1 MVRVK
6 KGPAWIGTHAPGAE
20 PYEEFDRT
28 KIEAALVRAGARG
41 TYIQEIVAKVK
52 PFEGITTEDIDKI
65 VVSELEKRDPAT
77 AKCWK
82 AKRDYDR
89 SRFVK

>member
-6 KGPAWIGTHAPGAE
+6 KGPVWIGTHAPGSEA
-20 PYEEFDRT
+20 YEEFDRT
-28 KIEAALVRAGARG
+28 KIETALVRAGARG
-41 TYIQEIVAKVK
+41 AYVQEIAGKVK
-52 PFEGITTEDIDKI
+52 PHDGMTTDEIDKI
-65 VVSELEKRDPAT
+65 VLSELEKKDPAT

-89 SRFVK
+89 SRFAK

>member
-6 KGPAWIGTHAPGAE
+6 KGLVWIGTHAPGSEA
-20 PYEEFDRT
+20 YEEFDRT
-28 KIEAALVRAGARG
+28 KIETALVRAGARG
-41 TYIQEIVAKVK
+41 AYVQEISAKVQ
-52 PFEGITTEDIDKI
+52 PFEGMTTEGIDRI